1 MTLKKKQ
8 VIKIKPILEIAYF
21 NIGNTEYYEGYHIK
35 GKNWNGWAM
44 PFFEKRI
51 AEFIK
56 YNFSTTDFQIVYDK
70 YTDCYICKTIE
81 NGKVIQTDIAE
92 KKVIN
97 TKDGEK
103 QVYDFGSI
111 GWTWDSYTLDE
122 AKERENANIIKSDN
136 EKENL
141 LDLDY

>member
-1 MTLKKKQ
+1 M
-8 VIKIKPILEIAYF
+8 IKIKKLLEIAYF

-35 GKNWNGWAM
+35 GNTWNGWAM
-44 PFFEKRI
+44 PCFEKRI
-51 AEFIK
+51 ADLIK
-56 YNFSTTDFQIVYDK
+56 HNFSSNNFQIVYDK
-70 YTDCYICKTIE
+70 YTDSYICKTIE
-81 NGKVIQTDIAE
+81 NDKVSQVDIAG

-111 GWTWDSYTLDE
+111 GWTWNSYTLDE
-122 AKERENANIIKSDN
+122 AKEKHNANIIKNNNN

-141 LDLDY
+141 LDFEY

>member
-1 MTLKKKQ
+1 M
-8 VIKIKPILEIAYF
+8 IKIEKLSEIAYF

-35 GKNWNGWAM
+35 GNNWNGWAM
-44 PFFEKRI
+44 PCFEKRI
-51 AEFIK
+51 ADLIK
-56 YNFSTTDFQIVYDK
+56 HNFSSRDFQIIYDK
-70 YTDCYICKTIE
+70 NTDCYICKTIE
-81 NGKVIQTDIAE
+81 NDKISQVDVAE
-92 KKVIN
+92 KKIIN

-122 AKERENANIIKSDN
+122 AKEKYNANIIKNDNN

-141 LDLDY
+141 LDLEY